1 MCDVNP
7 LHSNSS
13 IVVIGD
19 LDHDVMQNINQLRQ
33 SIILI
38 DVYDNHDEIYHAQS
52 AMLNSDFKIFALNLC
67 INKKTVMHL
76 QQLNVAMVKMLLGKE
91 TRNKRHHMQSALVMK
106 CVINLLTLMGNAGA
120 IELHA
125 PYSQRRL
132 MHERST
138 ENTLHGTSHVGSM
151 RVSHEIQEIDKFDN
165 LQSDYRHIGQNM
177 MKNYQLY
184 FTTYHRLHN
193 LTFRQCYTSHREM

>member
-13 IVVIGD
+13 IVVIGN
-19 LDHDVMQNINQLRQ
+19 LNHYVMQNINQLGQR
-33 SIILI
+33 IILI
-38 DVYDNHDEIYHAQS
+38 DIYDNHDEIYRAQF
-52 AMLNSDFKIFALNLC
+52 AKLISDLKIFPLNLC

-91 TRNKRHHMQSALVMK
+91 TRNKHHHHMQSGLVMK
-106 CVINLLTLMGNAGA
+106 CVINLLTLMDNFGI

-151 RVSHEIQEIDKFDN
+151 RVSHEIQEINIFDN
-165 LQSDYRHIGQNM
+165 LHSDYRHIGQNM
-177 MKNYQLY
+177 MKNY
-184 FTTYHRLHN
+184 
-193 LTFRQCYTSHREM
+193 